1 MSLGQ
6 PVHALNLQTNVNAKR
21 YFFAT
26 QEAGEQELYLSTLS
40 GGGPNGNI
48 SSLAVGISGPAG
60 NAVVVSE
67 APSYI
72 ASEFVSADQGMATG
86 LANYWTLS
94 TLSTSFTGLSLSADR
109 LGGTG
114 TACIEAYGG
123 NGSLG
128 GYEFL
133 SRGNDGV
140 VVSSINTQFNQWVS
154 TLGRPGATMVIGASG
169 TVLAGNEFE
178 APYFTSLGPGP
189 GPGGR
194 PAFGIQDLSGVGGL
208 TPQARWAI
216 GTSGI
221 ASAGNVGSDYTLFS
235 YDNSGNFLRSDMIVR
250 RSDGATTIGNLS
262 SVNSVAYPQ
271 NLLSTV
277 MSGTQGVVANSNTV
291 TLLYSH
297 NSANTSNMIT
307 GASYLVDVPANIA
320 TGAPGGS
327 GAWLD
332 LGVRLGG
339 NGSFN
344 YVQSMFIPPGGTPAQ
359 GVGQGVVQICDMGAT
374 NKNIDIV
381 GYLQGVATLSIST
394 SQTGGGVPAFMK
406 MVT

>member
-6 PVHALNLQTNVNAKR
+6 PVHALNLQTNVNANR

-67 APSYI
+67 APTYI

-86 LANYWTLS
+86 LASYWTLS
-94 TLSTSFTGLSLSADR
+94 TLSTTFTGISLSADR

-114 TACIEAYGG
+114 TACIESYAG
-123 NGSLG
+123 NGSLKG
-128 GYEFL
+128 FEFL
-133 SRGNDGV
+133 TRGVDAEL
-140 VVSSINTQFNQWVS
+140 VSSGTYLDNYIS
-154 TLGRPGATMVIGASG
+154 SIGRPGASAVIGGTG
-169 TVLAGNEFE
+169 TVLA
-178 APYFTSLGPGP
+178 PIFTGQSFNANVPPDVGAGQ
-189 GPGGR
+189 
-194 PAFGIQDLSGVGGL
+194 GIFIINDLSGAGGV
-208 TPQARWAI
+208 TPQTRWAI
-216 GTSGI
+216 GT
-221 ASAGNVGSDYTLFS
+221 AGVPTGGNAGSDYALFA
-235 YDNSGNFLRSDMIVR
+235 YSDAGAFITSPYQVK
-250 RSDGATTIGNLS
+250 RSDGAMNIVNLS

-277 MSGTQGVVANSNTV
+277 MSGTQGVVANSNVV
-291 TLLYSH
+291 TLLYTHS
-297 NSANTSNMIT
+297 SANTSNMIA

-320 TGAPGGS
+320 TGAPGGA

-332 LGVRLGG
+332 VGVRLGG

-359 GVGQGVVQICDMGAT
+359 GVGQGVIQICDMGTT